1 MLVST
6 RGFNTST
13 EPIDIH
19 NEIHMSLCPVNFF
32 APSLESLEWEHCR
45 GHRPFKVM
53 NYSGAII
60 VDWSPDHGQFLE
72 KWSNKSLRW
81 HRANSTL
88 MGNGNET
95 VKWQQFALV
104 PPQLQLQGYPHIQGD
119 IWKLWAVSG
128 NLTIWSGNYTLDS
141 GDSLG
146 PFHVNLHVNKSYSTM
161 ACVKYPFAC
170 YMGIGPG
177 MILWGLCHVVI
188 VI

>member
-1 MLVST
+1 MGVKYNNYHFSTFTVLVST

-19 NEIHMSLCPVNFF
+19 NGIHMSLCPVNFF

-53 NYSGAII
+53 NYSGSII

-72 KWSNKSLRW
+72 KWSNKSLKW

-104 PPQLQLQGYPHIQGD
+104 PPQLQLQGYPHIQGA
-119 IWKLWAVSG
+119 IWKLWAVSD
-128 NLTIWSGNYTLDS
+128 NLTVWSGNYTMDS
-141 GDSLG
+141 G
-146 PFHVNLHVNKSYSTM
+146 YS
-161 ACVKYPFAC
+161 
-170 YMGIGPG
+170 
-177 MILWGLCHVVI
+177 
-188 VI
+188 

>member
-1 MLVST
+1 
-6 RGFNTST
+6 
-13 EPIDIH
+13 
-19 NEIHMSLCPVNFF
+19 MSLCPVKLFV
-32 APSLESLEWEHCR
+32 PSLESLEWERCQ

-72 KWSNKSLRW
+72 KWSNKPFRW
-81 HRANSTL
+81 HRANTTL

-128 NLTIWSGNYTLDS
+128 NLTIWSGTYTLDS
-141 GDSLG
+141 GDSSG
-146 PFHVNLHVNKSYSTM
+146 SFHVNLHVNKSYSTM
-161 ACVKYPFAC
+161 ACVKYPFALLYGNWTWNDTVGSVSSNYC
-170 YMGIGPG
+170 NLTQCINVLVGRI
-177 MILWGLCHVVI
+177 
-188 VI
+188 

>member
-1 MLVST
+1 MNPKSHHCPKYNNYHFATFTVLVSI
-6 RGFNTST
+6 RGFSTST
-13 EPIDIH
+13 ELIDIH
-19 NEIHMSLCPVNFF
+19 NGKHMSLCPVKFF
-32 APSLESLEWEHCR
+32 VSSLESLEWERCQ

-119 IWKLWAVSG
+119 IWKL
-128 NLTIWSGNYTLDS
+128 
-141 GDSLG
+141 GD
-146 PFHVNLHVNKSYSTM
+146 F
-161 ACVKYPFAC
+161 
-170 YMGIGPG
+170 
-177 MILWGLCHVVI
+177 W
-188 VI
+188 

>member
-1 MLVST
+1 
-6 RGFNTST
+6 
-13 EPIDIH
+13 
-19 NEIHMSLCPVNFF
+19 MSLCPVNFF
-32 APSLESLEWEHCR
+32 VPSLESLEWEHCR

-119 IWKLWAVSG
+119 YLE
-128 NLTIWSGNYTLDS
+128 
-141 GDSLG
+141 
-146 PFHVNLHVNKSYSTM
+146 TM
-161 ACVKYPFAC
+161 GGF
-170 YMGIGPG
+170 
-177 MILWGLCHVVI
+177 W
-188 VI
+188 